1 MLRGETA
8 MLHLDDWEYCDQ
20 FYNDPIGKQNFTWGS
35 PKSKNVDYKVKHPI
49 FSQIVKETSNFI
61 YRSISRAKKY
71 GTMKL
76 SSKVVRL
83 YRGK

>member
-1 MLRGETA
+1 

-35 PKSKNVDYKVKHPI
+35 PKSKNIDYKVNTL
-49 FSQIVKETSNFI
+49 FFLQIVKEDLKFT

-71 GTMKL
+71 GTRKL

-83 YRGK
+83 SRGK